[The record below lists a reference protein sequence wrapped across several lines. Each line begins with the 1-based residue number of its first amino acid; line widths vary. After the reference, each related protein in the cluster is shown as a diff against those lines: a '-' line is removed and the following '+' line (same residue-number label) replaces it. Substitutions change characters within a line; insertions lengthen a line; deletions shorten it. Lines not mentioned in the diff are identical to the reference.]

1 MKYVTIDFE
10 TANGNLTS
18 ACSVGLVICNNGKI
32 IDQKYYLINPN
43 EPFNNGN
50 ILIHGITPDMVCN
63 APYFYEIWDEIY
75 DILNG
80 NIVFAHAASF
90 DISVL
95 KALIEKYNLKC
106 PDIKVGCTLK
116 LSRLAFKD
124 VLTSFKLSTLSSY
137 LEIEHN
143 HHNAIS
149 DALVCFYII
158 ERAKRMY
165 QVYDVFDLFEE
176 VGLCFGYLREPNSS
190 VSNNSKNIDFRNISS
205 RYIEYRSVY
214 SRINNKKKVNKLS
227 NKLDGI
233 VLSFTGKPVKMTKTE
248 FKKVVLENGGLYSK
262 EVNRVINTFVI
273 FQNPNKAHL
282 NALERLKEVKEIK
295 IYTEEEFMRLIYG

>member
-10 TANGNLTS
+10 TANSNLTS
-18 ACSVGLVICNNGKI
+18 ACSVGIVICNNGKI
-32 IDQKYYLINPN
+32 IDKKYYLINPD
-43 EPFNNGN
+43 EPFNSGN

-80 NIVFAHAASF
+80 NIVFAHAATF

-106 PDIKVGCTLK
+106 PDFKVGCTLK
-116 LSRLAFKD
+116 LSRIVFKD
-124 VLTSFKLSTLSSY
+124 SLQSFKLSSLSSY
-137 LEIEHN
+137 LEVDHN

-165 QVYDVFDLFEE
+165 QVYDVVDLFEE
-176 VGLCFGYLREPNSS
+176 VGLCFGFLRCTNFI
-190 VSNNSKNIDFRNISS
+190 NSKQRS
-205 RYIEYRSVY
+205 IEYRSVY
-214 SRINNKKKVNKLS
+214 SRINNKKKVDKVS
-227 NKLDGI
+227 NKLEGV

-248 FKKVVLENGGLYSK
+248 FRKIVLENGGLYSK
-262 EVNRVINTFVI
+262 EVSRVINTFVI
-273 FQNPNKAHL
+273 FQNPNKSHL
-282 NALERLKEVKEIK
+282 NALERIKELKEVK
-295 IYTEEEFMRLIYG
+295 IYTEEEFMRLING

>member
-10 TANGNLTS
+10 TANSSLTS
-18 ACSVGLVICNNGKI
+18 ACSVGIVICNNGKI
-32 IDQKYYLINPN
+32 IAEKYYLINPD
-43 EPFNNGN
+43 EPFNSGN

-80 NIVFAHAASF
+80 NIVFAHAATF

-106 PDIKVGCTLK
+106 PDFKVGCTLK
-116 LSRLAFKD
+116 LSRIVFKD
-124 VLTSFKLSTLSSY
+124 SLQSFKLSSLSSY
-137 LEIEHN
+137 LEVDHN

-165 QVYDVFDLFEE
+165 QVYDVVDLFEE
-176 VGLCFGYLREPNSS
+176 VGLCFGFLRCTNCI
-190 VSNNSKNIDFRNISS
+190 NSKQRL
-205 RYIEYRSVY
+205 IEYRSVY
-214 SRINNKKKVNKLS
+214 NRINNKKKVDKVS
-227 NKLDGI
+227 NKLEGV

-248 FKKVVLENGGLYSK
+248 FRKIVLENGGLYSK
-262 EVNRVINTFVI
+262 EVSRVINTFVI
-273 FQNPNKAHL
+273 FQNPNKSHL
-282 NALERLKEVKEIK
+282 NALERIKELKEVK
-295 IYTEEEFMRLIYG
+295 IYTEEGFMRLING